1 MAIGTTAPPVIAQS
15 ASDLH
20 TVDWLIVLAYFAGVA
35 AVAWWASRVQD
46 DSEDYFL
53 AGRNVGWFVIGG
65 SLFASNIGS
74 EHLVGL
80 AGSGATDGI
89 IYAHYELHA
98 WILLV
103 LGWVFLPFYMRS
115 RVFTMPEFLE
125 KRFGPSARWIVSLVS
140 LVAYVLTKVAVTL
153 FAAGIVF
160 RVLFP
165 DVQFLG
171 ADPFWIGA
179 IGTLLLT
186 GAYTVA
192 GGLRAVLYTDAL
204 QAFTLIIGA
213 IATLVIGLDMVGGP
227 SGLVAAVG
235 PEQFSLWRPLSDPD
249 FPWLGVLFGAPIVGL
264 WYWCTDQY
272 IVQRTLA
279 AKNITIGRR
288 ATIFASVLKITP
300 VFLFIIP
307 GMIGAALKEQGR
319 IDFGGANEAFP
330 ALMLHVLPVGLRGLA
345 LAGLLAALMS
355 SLSST
360 FNSSAT
366 LFTVDIYRKWRPDAS
381 ERATVT
387 VGRIAT
393 CVVVVLGLLWI
404 PFIPGLSDNLY
415 AYLQNVQSYLAPP
428 LIALFGAG
436 IFTQRINAVGAT
448 ASLITGFVLGM
459 AKLAAEIYASG
470 LGDAAESAT
479 GLQGLVV
486 AYGTFNF
493 LYTALALFVISIV
506 VMYVASMATEPPP
519 EHKLEGLTFAT
530 TAMGEITY
538 TRTDVITSAAVAT
551 VILCLYVYFS
561 PLFF

>member
-1 MAIGTTAPPVIAQS
+1 MIIDASLPVIAQS
-15 ASDLH
+15 GS
-20 TVDWLIVLAYFAGVA
+20 TIQTIDWLIVGVYFAVVA
-35 AVAWWASRVQD
+35 VIAWWASRAQD

-89 IYAHYELHA
+89 IYAHFELHA

-179 IGTLLLT
+179 IGTLVIT

-192 GGLRAVLYTDAL
+192 GGLRAVLYTDAM
-204 QAFTLIIGA
+204 QAITLIVA
-213 IATLVIGLDMVGGP
+213 SIATLVLGLDMIGGP
-227 SGLVAAVG
+227 SALVDAVG
-235 PEQFSLWRPLSDPD
+235 AEKFSLWRPLSDPD
-249 FPWLGVLFGAPIVGL
+249 FPWLGILFGAPIVGL

-279 AKNITIGRR
+279 ARNITIGRR
-288 ATIFASVLKITP
+288 ATIFASVLKISP

-307 GMIGAALKEQGR
+307 GMIAGALKQQGR

-366 LFTVDIYRKWRPDAS
+366 LFTVDIYRKFRPDAD
-381 ERATVT
+381 ERTTVR

-393 CVVVVLGLLWI
+393 GVVVVLGLLWI

-415 AYLQNVQSYLAPP
+415 EYLQNVQSYLAPP
-428 LIALFGAG
+428 LLAIFVAG
-436 IFTQRINAVGAT
+436 IFMQRINAVGAVT
-448 ASLITGFVLGM
+448 SLVLGFVLGM
-459 AKLAAEIYASG
+459 GKLFAEVYATG
-470 LGDAAESAT
+470 LGDAAETAT
-479 GLQGLVV
+479 GLQGAIV

-493 LYTALALFVISIV
+493 MYTAVTLFIVSMV
-506 VMYVASMATEPPP
+506 VMYVASLATAPPP
-519 EHKLEGLTFAT
+519 DHKLEDLTFART
-530 TAMGEITY
+530 ETGEITY
-538 TRTDVITSAAVAT
+538 TRTDVIASAAVAT
-551 VILCLYVYFS
+551 VILGLYIYFS
-561 PLFF
+561 GLFF